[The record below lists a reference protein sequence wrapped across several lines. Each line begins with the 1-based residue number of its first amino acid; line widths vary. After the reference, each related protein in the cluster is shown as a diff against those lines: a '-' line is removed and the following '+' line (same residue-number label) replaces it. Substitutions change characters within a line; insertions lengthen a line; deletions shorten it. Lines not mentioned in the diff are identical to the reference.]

1 MSASSHSTYDVCL
14 QSLSANLTADEQ
26 QTQMLRCISNT
37 IDETRSGV
45 DAFYLI
51 YAASLVFFMQAGFA
65 MVCAG
70 SVRLKNLQ
78 NTMLKNLL
86 DACGAALGFY
96 TVGYA
101 FAWGS
106 TDPGANGNDGTN
118 DQLTFAG
125 LSNFFLS
132 DLDRKAFW
140 LFQFSFA
147 ATSATIVAGALAER
161 SQMLAYLLYSTMLT
175 AFVYPIVVH
184 SIWTDAG
191 FLSSFTANPLLG
203 IGVIDYAGSLVVH
216 VTGGQTALIAAYV
229 LGARKGRFNEVDGR
243 RIVRDFPGHSI
254 ALKMLG
260 VFILWFGWY
269 GFNAGS
275 VYYITI
281 KSNSVLAQNALV
293 NTTLSA
299 AAGCISALLAKAWLS
314 ERITGE
320 ATFSLTDALWGCL
333 SGLVS
338 VTGGCAVMRSWS
350 SIVVGLISGLIY
362 LWGSSVLV
370 KLRVDDAVDA
380 IPIHLCSG
388 VWGALSVGLFAVP
401 EYLQLLHPGVTAA
414 GWFYNVNDGRLL
426 ACQVIGVLFVI
437 GWVTVLMLPFFGLLH
452 YLGWLRA
459 DGLDEIVGLDISYHG
474 SSMPVDYNT
483 ADDNGSH
490 DQYVAEH
497 RQRRQQ
503 QREENQKRGTL
514 RRRMLF
520 LDLSSSK
527 SDHRR
532 PTRQQDGGG
541 NIIGIE
547 EAATEMFYSEN

>member
-1 MSASSHSTYDVCL
+1 
-14 QSLSANLTADEQ
+14 
-26 QTQMLRCISNT
+26 MLRCISNT
-37 IDETRSGV
+37 IDETKSGV

-106 TDPGANGNDGTN
+106 SYPGIKVDNDE
-118 DQLTFAG
+118 LTFAG

-132 DLDRKAFW
+132 DLDQKAFW

-161 SQMLAYLLYSTMLT
+161 SQMLAYLLYSTALT

-184 SIWTDAG
+184 SIWTPNG
-191 FLSSFTANPLLG
+191 FLSSFNANPLFG

-216 VTGGQTALIAAYV
+216 VTGGQTALIAAHV
-229 LGARKGRFNEVDGR
+229 LGARKGRFHEIDGR
-243 RIVRDFPGHSI
+243 RIAKDFPGHSI

-275 VYYITI
+275 VYYITV
-281 KSNSVLAQNALV
+281 KSNAVLAQNAVV

-314 ERITGE
+314 ERQTGE

-338 VTGGCAVMRSWS
+338 VTGGCAIIDSWA
-350 SIVVGLISGLIY
+350 SIVIGLISGLIY
-362 LWGSSVLV
+362 LWGSNLLV
-370 KLRVDDAVDA
+370 KMQVDDAVDA

-401 EYLQLLHPGVTAA
+401 EYVQLIHPGVTAA
-414 GWFYNVNDGRLL
+414 GWFYKINDGRLL
-426 ACQVIGVLFVI
+426 ACQVIGILFVL

-459 DGLDEIVGLDISYHG
+459 DSLDEIVGLDISYHG
-474 SSMPVDYNT
+474 ANVLTNYNQGNINI

-497 RQRRQQ
+497 HQRRQQ
-503 QREENQKRGTL
+503 QREQNQKRSSL

-527 SDHRR
+527 SDHHI
-532 PTRQQDGGG
+532 PTRQQEGGE
-541 NIIGIE
+541 NAIE
-547 EAATEMFYSEN
+547 MEEGANAVF